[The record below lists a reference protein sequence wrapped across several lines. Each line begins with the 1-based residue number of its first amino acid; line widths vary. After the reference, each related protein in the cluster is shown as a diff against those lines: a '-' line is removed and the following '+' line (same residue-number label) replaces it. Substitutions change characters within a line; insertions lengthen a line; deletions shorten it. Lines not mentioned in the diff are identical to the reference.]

1 MESKMSLQ
9 KPSAR
14 TAISDATIAFFTQKN
29 KPAPNI
35 KPVTAPAPQPRID
48 YSAHVK
54 INRAVLADGIQCSL
68 GMGDPVYAAKVL
80 VAHLSG
86 ALLVT
91 EPALAAQL
99 GALVGIPTP
108 ATSTEV

>member
-1 MESKMSLQ
+1 MSLQ

-29 KPAPNI
+29 KPAPSV
-35 KPVTAPAPQPRID
+35 KPAAAPAPQPCID
-48 YSAHVK
+48 YNAHIK

-68 GMGDPVYAAKVL
+68 AMGDPVYAAKVL

-86 ALLVT
+86 ALMIT
-91 EPALAAQL
+91 EPDIAAQL
-99 GALVGIPTP
+99 GALVGINAP
-108 ATSTEV
+108 ATSAQV

>member
-1 MESKMSLQ
+1 MSLH

-29 KPAPNI
+29 KPSPSV
-35 KPVTAPAPQPRID
+35 KPVAAPVSRPGID
-48 YSAHVK
+48 YSAHIK

-99 GALVGIPTP
+99 GALVGINTP
-108 ATSTEV
+108 AASTEV